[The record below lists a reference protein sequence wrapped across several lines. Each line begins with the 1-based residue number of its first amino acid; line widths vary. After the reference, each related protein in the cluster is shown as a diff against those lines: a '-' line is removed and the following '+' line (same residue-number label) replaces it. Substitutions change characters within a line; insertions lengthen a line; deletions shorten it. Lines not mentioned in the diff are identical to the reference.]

1 MIIGEK
7 MTPKEI
13 FNILEKEMGS
23 MPQEEKELQEW
34 FETSY
39 NTGNEAV
46 QKALIELL
54 TYDVIRPETDDDKIL
69 WVFRNVSHGKDQ
81 SRKQLRQMYYEGHGT
96 DSLRC
101 EIVEF
106 MTSHAKKDDLDSI
119 IFLGHIYS
127 AGFGVEKDY
136 EFAHSWYE
144 KAAKQNNAG
153 AQLAMG
159 DFHYHKEE
167 YDKAIIW
174 YEEAGKQNKKTAY
187 IRLSRIYKLGLGVD
201 VDLKKALEYKNQ
213 AVSSLKKEKKSKKVT
228 TIKKTKKIR
237 KFKPSKKSDRK
248 K

>member
-1 MIIGEK
+1 

-13 FNILEKEMGS
+13 FNILEREMGS
-23 MPQEEKELQEW
+23 MPQEEKALQEW

-54 TYDVIRPETDDDKIL
+54 TYDVIRPESDDDKIL
-69 WVFRNVSHGKDQ
+69 WIFRNVSHGKDE

-96 DSLRC
+96 DSTRNN
-101 EIVEF
+101 IVEF
-106 MTSHAKKDDLDSI
+106 MTIDAKKDDLDSI

-136 EFAHSWYE
+136 DFAHSWYE
-144 KAAKQNNAG
+144 KAAKQNDAG

-159 DFHYHKEE
+159 DFYYHKEE
-167 YDKAIIW
+167 YNKAITW
-174 YEEAGKQNKKTAY
+174 YEEASKQNKKTAY
-187 IRLSRIYKLGLGVD
+187 VRLSRIYKLGLGVEI
-201 VDLKKALEYKNQ
+201 DLEKSTFYKNK
-213 AVSSLKKEKKSKKVT
+213 AISSLKKEKKSKEIT
-228 TIKKTKKIR
+228 NIKKAKKIR
-237 KFKPSKKSDRK
+237 KFKPSKRSDRK